1 LSVKNGISAIAAQI
15 LGDVQKESEA
25 VIVAAEAQ
33 AKETLKQAK
42 AEAEKAYAETIAQA
56 NVKADA
62 EQRRIASLTE
72 VEMRNRLLTAKEEMV
87 NEAFHRALDSLTEY
101 VKTKKYQTYLLKQ
114 IEESSQKIGSKN
126 LIVQVNTQDKEWLTQ
141 EKLEH
146 LSKKLNLNL
155 QLSKEPIGCLG
166 GCIIQAGDGKI
177 VWDNTLN
184 HRLEELKPVLRVEV
198 AKILFAKEDPKLAS

>member
-1 LSVKNGISAIAAQI
+1 MSVKNGISAIATQI

-25 VIVAAEAQ
+25 VIAAAETQ

-42 AEAEKAYAETIAQA
+42 AEAEKAYAKTIAQA
-56 NVKADA
+56 NIKADA

-87 NEAFHRALDSLTEY
+87 NEAFQKALGSLTDF

-126 LIVQVNTQDKEWLTQ
+126 LIVQVSAQDKEWLVQ

-155 QLSKEPIGCLG
+155 QLSKESIGCLG
-166 GCIIQAGDGKI
+166 GCIIQAEDGKI
-177 VWDNTLN
+177 VWDNTLD